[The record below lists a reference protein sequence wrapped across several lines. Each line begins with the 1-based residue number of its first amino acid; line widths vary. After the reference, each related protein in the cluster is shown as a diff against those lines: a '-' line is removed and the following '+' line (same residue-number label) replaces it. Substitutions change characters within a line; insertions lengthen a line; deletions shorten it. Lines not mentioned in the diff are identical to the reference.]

1 MSSYYYLVDFH
12 TIPENS
18 AAVIGGV
25 SIILLAP
32 VTGISLVERAL
43 SPSES
48 EPVGFASAVVCFEWL

>member
-12 TIPENS
+12 TIPETS

-32 VTGISLVERAL
+32 VTGKSLVERA
-43 SPSES
+43 
-48 EPVGFASAVVCFEWL
+48 